1 METKMQIEIISASDL
16 AERFLGDEKGK
27 PLTLEDIEKKFSGE
41 QKEAAE
47 LLYKKMEN
55 FLKDNPMLL
64 YGEKDGKPFL
74 YQLTDRECLKY
85 NALDDEKR
93 EKYLQ
98 HLLSSKESEAQKGVA
113 QPEREAA
120 SLSTLVSLVE
130 QDYDGKEL
138 IESELRNG
146 NTLNVSNINVHNA
159 SELLVKMNDAGTKEP
174 IPQET
179 LDRLNGRYLMT
190 ALVNGH
196 TVSHVVDKETYDRFA
211 AMNDRQR
218 LDEFRK
224 VYEVPENQA
233 KAVENKKFNISQSAT
248 KQNNYQNMGIV
259 GILLMFLE
267 LFGYKPEQTKE
278 TSQKEVAEAKQ
289 QAAPAKQST
298 TLDRSMADQIKS
310 LVEANAETSLAE
322 IDQQQQTMNRG
333 FKL

>member
-1 METKMQIEIISASDL
+1 MEQKNQVEIISASDL
-16 AERFLGDEKGK
+16 AERFLGSEKGK

-55 FLKDNPMLL
+55 FLSDNPMLL

-85 NALDDEKR
+85 SALDDEKR
-93 EKYLQ
+93 EKYIQ
-98 HLLSSKESEAQKGVA
+98 MLLSSKESEAQKAVA

-159 SELLVKMNDAGTKEP
+159 SELLVKMNDAGTKEQ

-211 AMNDRQR
+211 AMDEQQR

-233 KAVENKKFNISQSAT
+233 KAVENKKFTTSQAT
-248 KQNNYQNMGIV
+248 KQNNFQNMGIV
-259 GILLMFLE
+259 GILLMFLQF
-267 LFGYKPEQTKE
+267 FGYKPEQTTE
-278 TSQKEVAEAKQ
+278 IAPKEVAETKQ

-310 LVEANAETSLAE
+310 LAEANAETSLAE
-322 IDQQQQTMNRG
+322 IDQQQQTMNKG
-333 FKL
+333 LKL